1 MKRAAI
7 SRVIAVAVS
16 AGMLL
21 AGEARSQSIPASPP
35 QQDKSL
41 YLGTP
46 VSHPEELSG
55 VWEAPDGHGGAVGI
69 HLILDTTAPVDATT
83 LVGARQAWLGLQV
96 SLYRRTGA
104 ELQPSEESFF
114 SDSPRGGSLRYEL
127 GHLTLHTPG
136 YDLDLHRAPGNTWW
150 GRFHREDFD
159 AVVTLVRPAL
169 PSASS
174 ESRSVEP
181 SFVEPW
187 FVGTWKT
194 SSGPSTTCL
203 HIAQSSSAT
212 PSVTF
217 IAWADTLLAWGS
229 TSFSPQAVKPPYSWE
244 HYGDLVK
251 VETTAGSGLSV
262 ELGAYSGICCPH
274 RFHATSSDHGK
285 EMKADWPA
293 GPNQSPHKSK
303 WIRMNG
309 DSCIASS
316 LQ

>member
-1 MKRAAI
+1 
-7 SRVIAVAVS
+7 
-16 AGMLL
+16 MLL
-21 AGEARSQSIPASPP
+21 AGAARSQSIPASPP
-35 QQDKSL
+35 QQQDKSL

-46 VSHPEELSG
+46 VTHPEDLSG
-55 VWEAPDGHGGAVGI
+55 VWEAADGHGGVVGI

-83 LVGARQAWLGLQV
+83 LVGVTQAWLGLQV
-96 SLYRRTGA
+96 GLYRRAGA
-104 ELQPSEESFF
+104 ELQPSDESFF
-114 SDSPRGGSLRYEL
+114 SDSPRGSSVRYEQ

-136 YDLDLHRAPGNTWW
+136 YDLDLHSTPGDTWW
-150 GRFHREDFD
+150 GRFHRQDFD
-159 AVVTLVRPAL
+159 AVVALARPAL
-169 PSASS
+169 PSASNERPS
-174 ESRSVEP
+174 GEP

-187 FVGTWKT
+187 FVGTPFVGTWKS

-212 PSVTF
+212 F

-229 TSFSPQAVKPPYSWE
+229 TSFPPQTVKPPYSWE

-251 VETTAGSGLSV
+251 VETAGKGGLSV

-274 RFHATSSDHGK
+274 RFHATSSDRGK

-303 WIRMNG
+303 WIRMPG
-309 DSCIASS
+309 GSCIASS
-316 LQ
+316 PQ